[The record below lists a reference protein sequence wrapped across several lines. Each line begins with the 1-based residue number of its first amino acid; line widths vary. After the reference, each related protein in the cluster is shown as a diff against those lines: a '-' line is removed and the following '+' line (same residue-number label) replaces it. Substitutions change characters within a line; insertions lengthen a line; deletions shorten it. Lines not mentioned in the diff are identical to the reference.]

1 MSESFA
7 EMFEESISQTQ
18 MKPGAIL
25 SGTVVEISGDFVM
38 VNAGLKSEGVIPVEQ
53 FMDETGAVSVNV
65 GEVVEVALDSVE
77 DGFGE
82 TRLSREKAKRARSW
96 AVLEKAQ
103 ETEEIVTGSITGKVK
118 GGFTVEINDIRAFL
132 PGSLVDVR
140 PVRDTSYL
148 EGKELEFKVIKLDR
162 RRNNVVVSRRAVV
175 ESEYSAEREQLL
187 ESLQEGQEV
196 TGIVKNLT
204 DYGAFLDLGGID
216 GLLHITDM
224 AWKRVKHPSEVV
236 EVGQEMKV
244 KVLKFDRE
252 RNRVSLGLKQLG
264 DDPWA
269 DLVRRYPENTRIF
282 GKVTNIADYGCFVE
296 IEEGVE
302 GLVHVSEMDWTN
314 RNVNPNKVVALGD
327 EVEVMILDIDE
338 ERRRISLGVKQCK
351 QNPWDEF
358 SQNFNKNDKVIGKV
372 KSITDFGI
380 FIGLEGGIDGL
391 IHLSDLSWNDT
402 GEEAVRNFQKGQEI
416 EAIVLA
422 VDPERE
428 RISLGVK
435 QLEQD
440 PFGQFVADNPKG
452 SIIKGTITEVDTKFA
467 MVNLGDGVEGILR
480 ASEYA
485 RDRVEDLKLH
495 LKEGD
500 ELEAKFVNIDRKAR
514 AISLSIKAKESDEE
528 GEAMRDYAQS
538 SAPTTTTF
546 GDLMKEQ
553 MTSLDDQPDD
563 AASVEATSTEAS
575 AAEDAG
581 SEASDGVNNASEEE

>member
-25 SGTVVEISGDFVM
+25 SGTVIEISGDFVM

-53 FMDETGAVSVNV
+53 FMDETGTVSVTV

-82 TRLSREKAKRARSW
+82 TRLSREKAKRARAW
-96 AVLEKAQ
+96 ARLEKAQ

-264 DDPWA
+264 DDPWM
-269 DLVRRYPENTRIF
+269 DLIRRYPENTRIF

-314 RNVNPNKVVALGD
+314 RNVNPNKVVQLGD

-351 QNPWDEF
+351 QNPWEEF
-358 SQNFNKNDKVIGKV
+358 AENFNKSDKVSGKI

-380 FIGLEGGIDGL
+380 FIGLDGGIDGL

-402 GEEAVRNFQKGQEI
+402 GEDAVRNFQKGQEI
-416 EAIVLA
+416 EAVVLA

-452 SIIKGTITEVDTKFA
+452 SIIKGTITEVDTKLA
-467 MVNLGDGVEGILR
+467 MVNLGEGVEGILR
-480 ASEYA
+480 ASEYS
-485 RDRVEDLKLH
+485 RDRVEDLKMH

-500 ELEAKFVNIDRKAR
+500 ELEAKFINIDRKAR

-528 GEAMRDYAQS
+528 GEAMRDYAQAS
-538 SAPTTTTF
+538 TATATTL

-553 MTSLDDQPDD
+553 MGSLDSNDN
-563 AASVEATSTEAS
+563 S
-575 AAEDAG
+575 
-581 SEASDGVNNASEEE
+581 